1 MDQAA
6 FAVEAAVE
14 EEHWWFRGRRMLFAS
29 EIRLLGIAPSAR
41 VLDVGTGTGA
51 NLRMLRDNGFRN
63 VTGTDA
69 SPEAVK
75 YCAAKGLGEVQLG
88 DIVSLPFAGGHF
100 DLVLA
105 TDVIEHVD
113 DDRGALAELYRV
125 LAPGGHLLLTV
136 PAFPSLWGLQD
147 EVAHHKRR
155 YRMQGLRECIRAS
168 GFEIRRSY
176 HFNYFLF
183 VPIWA
188 ARKVIKMLAVKRNS
202 EAEFNSPLMNKVLSK
217 VFEWDTR
224 SAAFVRPPFG
234 VSILVL
240 AQKSALHGQSA

>member
-155 YRMQGLRECIRAS
+155 YRMQGLRELVHS
-168 GFEIRRSY
+168 NGFAILKSF
-176 HFNYFLF
+176 HFNYLLF
-183 VPIWA
+183 GPIWI
-188 ARKVIKMLAVKRNS
+188 ARQVLRVLKPRLAS
-202 EAEFNSPLMNKVLSK
+202 ENDVNSPGINKVLTALFQFDVK
-217 VFEWDTR
+217 WAPR
-224 SAAFVRPPFG
+224 LQMPFG
-234 VSILVL
+234 VSILIL
-240 AQKSALHGQSA
+240 ARKPA